1 MRQKNTD
8 PFRSGQRRDARRGVA
23 AGLLLWVRRYI
34 LWRWLDLLLLLMAAA
49 DLISIPFSL
58 VVLRQRM
65 REIERGELDEARK
78 Y

>member
-23 AGLLLWVRRYI
+23 LYI

-65 REIERGELDEARK
+65 REIERGELDEARN